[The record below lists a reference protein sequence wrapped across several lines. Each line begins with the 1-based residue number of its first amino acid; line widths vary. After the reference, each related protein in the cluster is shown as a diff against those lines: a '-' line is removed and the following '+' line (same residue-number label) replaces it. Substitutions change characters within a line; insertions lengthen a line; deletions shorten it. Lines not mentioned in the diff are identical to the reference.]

1 MNKLSIVIPVYN
13 NEQNLGPL
21 YADIKEKIIDTAEFE
36 YEIVMVDDGSQ
47 DRSWQMIC
55 ELAKEDPHVKGIH
68 LSRNF
73 GSHAASLCG
82 LSHSTG
88 DCVVT
93 KAADLQEPTEIIL
106 DMYQK
111 WLHGVN
117 VVLAIRKD
125 REDKSP
131 FSELYYWLTRRLALP
146 NMPQHGF
153 DAFLMD
159 RKVVHVLEELDEKN
173 SALTGQV
180 LWSGFETASVYYTRK
195 RREIGKSQWTLR
207 KKIRLFTDTF
217 FSFSTVPIT
226 AIMWIGFLSC
236 IGSAFWAFITLIAKL
251 TAGIPVQGFT
261 TLFIFQLFSFGVIM
275 LTLGVLGNYIWRTFD
290 ASRKRP
296 VYIIEDIVTSAETA
310 IESVR
315 YEQNRNG

>member
-1 MNKLSIVIPVYN
+1 M
-13 NEQNLGPL
+13 
-21 YADIKEKIIDTAEFE
+21 
-36 YEIVMVDDGSQ
+36 
-47 DRSWQMIC
+47 
-55 ELAKEDPHVKGIH
+55 
-68 LSRNF
+68 
-73 GSHAASLCG
+73 
-82 LSHSTG
+82 
-88 DCVVT
+88 T